1 MEEEISLVEIFDIL
15 KKRLG
20 LIIGFSL
27 AGLLISAVF
36 TFYVATPQ
44 YSSKTQL
51 LVSRTESTQYVQQ
64 SDINTNL
71 QLINTYKDIIKGPV
85 ILDDVREKLDINMSH
100 EALSNQVQIE
110 TGADSQV
117 FAISITGDNPTE
129 VALLANTIAETF
141 RNKIGDLMKVDNV
154 SIISE
159 AVPNITPVSPNKPL
173 NLVIGL
179 LLGFMIGVGLAF
191 LMAFFDTTIKD
202 DRFVTEELGWVTLG
216 YVQQIPEEELNRSKQ
231 VTQTKK
237 DAKRPARSRV

>member
-1 MEEEISLVEIFDIL
+1 MEEEISLVEILDIL
-15 KKRLG
+15 KKQAKLILG
-20 LIIGFSL
+20 LSL
-27 AGLLISAVF
+27 VGLMFSAVF
-36 TFYVATPQ
+36 TFFIAVPQ

-51 LVSRTESTQYVQQ
+51 LVSRTETTQYIQQ

-85 ILDDVREKLDINMSH
+85 ILDEVREKLNVDMSH

-117 FAISITGDNPTE
+117 FSISITGDNPNQA
-129 VALLANTIAETF
+129 ALVANTIAETF
-141 RNKIGDLMKVDNV
+141 RDKIGDLMKVDNV
-154 SIISE
+154 SIISK
-159 AVPNITPVSPNKPL
+159 AVPNRIPVSPNKPL

-202 DRFVTEELGWVTLG
+202 DRFITEELGWVTLG
-216 YVQQIPEEELNRSKQ
+216 HVQQIAEEELKQ
-231 VTQTKK
+231 
-237 DAKRPARSRV
+237 AKRTTQIKQNAKRSTRSRV